1 MLSKIKKIVS
11 KKNRSKI
18 VCLTA
23 YSKNI
28 ATILDNHCDII
39 LVGDSL
45 GSVLYNYP
53 TTRKV
58 TLNTMIEHSKSVK
71 KAIKKSLMVVDMPY
85 KTYRNPK
92 EALVNAK
99 KIISQTGCD
108 AVKLEGGNKIIK
120 TVRYLIK
127 HKVQVMGH
135 IGLLP
140 QSEKGNFIFKG
151 KNQTERNKILND
163 AKALSSSGVFSI
175 VLECVEKSLAKIIT
189 SSVTVP
195 TIGIGSS
202 AQCDG
207 QVLVTDD
214 LLGLNPNNFRFVKK
228 YVNLRKIIDNSARLF
243 KKEVIKKSFP
253 KNKNTYRV

>member
-1 MLSKIKKIVS
+1 MLLKIKKIVS

-28 ATILDNHCDII
+28 ASILDNHCDII

-71 KAIKKSLMVVDMPY
+71 KGIKKSLMVVDMPY

-92 EALVNAK
+92 EALINAK

-127 HKVQVMGH
+127 NKVQVMGH

-140 QSEKGNFIFKG
+140 QSIKGNFIFKG
-151 KNQTERNKILND
+151 KSKTERNKILND
-163 AKALSSSGVFSI
+163 AKVLSSSGVFSI
-175 VLECVEKSLAKIIT
+175 VLECVEKSLAKMIT
-189 SSVTVP
+189 NSVKVP

-202 AQCDG
+202 AHCDG

-228 YVNLRKIIDNSARLF
+228 YANLRKIIDKSVRLF

-253 KNKNTYRV
+253 KNKNVYQI

>member
-28 ATILDNHCDII
+28 ASILDNHCDII

-71 KAIKKSLMVVDMPY
+71 KGIKKSLMVVDMPY

-92 EALVNAK
+92 EALINAK

-127 HKVQVMGH
+127 HKIQVMGH

-140 QSEKGNFIFKG
+140 QSIKGNFIFKG

-163 AKALSSSGVFSI
+163 AKVLSSSGVFSI
-175 VLECVEKSLAKIIT
+175 VLECVEKSLAKRIT
-189 SSVTVP
+189 NSVKVP

-202 AQCDG
+202 AYCDG

-228 YVNLRKIIDNSARLF
+228 YADLRKIIDNSARLF
-243 KKEVIKKSFP
+243 KKEVIKKYFP
-253 KNKNTYRV
+253 KKKNAYKI